1 MQTSPIRL
9 LVVDDEE
16 DLELLVRQKFR
27 RRIRR
32 GELDFVFARNGKE
45 ALEKLAECPDIHLVL
60 SDINM
65 PVMGRAH
72 AAEPTRRYQT

>member
-32 GELDFVFARNGKE
+32 GELDFVFAHNGKE
-45 ALEKLAECPDIHLVL
+45 ALENSP
-60 SDINM
+60 ST
-65 PVMGRAH
+65 
-72 AAEPTRRYQT
+72 PTFTWCCRISTCR